1 MAGDVYYADVSL
13 LLHGDGTDGASTF
26 TDNSPIVRTTTNST
40 GTVTNSTTKIKY
52 GSASLRFGG
61 SAIISTDAASDWSW
75 MHQSGGKFTW
85 EAWVSCDSFAAER
98 VLFSTSNGSTGN
110 QGLYVAITTGR
121 GLAFQIYSASGSSG
135 TSPIILLNG
144 AAGSFPNDANFHHIA
159 IQWDQTL
166 ASGNL
171 TWYVDGVLCYTGTK
185 SANAFGSGAAT
196 APLKHGG
203 YATTP
208 AFLGYMDD
216 IRLTKDVIRYS
227 ADFTPPTEAFPDA
240 PADVESVIAA
250 PAVLGAPSVFGAAQ
264 VAAWSAAPA
273 VLGVPSV
280 YGAQSAAW
288 AAVPAVL
295 GTPYAM
301 GSVPLIARAAAASP
315 LGTAYALA
323 YHDFTDQLGDA
334 ITSYVMD
341 LTTPGGLVR
350 VPISSWQATLQ
361 TGASNYVQ
369 CVVPAVAD
377 WVDSINAATAFTIT
391 RAATPAGG
399 DTIEYEMASA
409 PLEQIQLSQ
418 GPTNFSGTL
427 SGYSTAFAEDEAPDS
442 AYDRTLAGVRSVASG
457 SSGYRVRCA
466 IDWLLRPAQRAYL
479 PDGASFIVSYINF
492 YQPQGN
498 DSYMDVGE

>member
-1 MAGDVYYADVSL
+1 MLGFAALSEL
-13 LLHGDGTDGASTF
+13 PL
-26 TDNSPIVRTTTNST
+26 
-40 GTVTNSTTKIKY
+40 
-52 GSASLRFGG
+52 GSASVGAPE
-61 SAIISTDAASDWSW
+61 AII
-75 MHQSGGKFTW
+75 
-85 EAWVSCDSFAAER
+85 
-98 VLFSTSNGSTGN
+98 
-110 QGLYVAITTGR
+110 
-121 GLAFQIYSASGSSG
+121 
-135 TSPIILLNG
+135 
-144 AAGSFPNDANFHHIA
+144 
-159 IQWDQTL
+159 
-166 ASGNL
+166 
-171 TWYVDGVLCYTGTK
+171 
-185 SANAFGSGAAT
+185 
-196 APLKHGG
+196 
-203 YATTP
+203 
-208 AFLGYMDD
+208 
-216 IRLTKDVIRYS
+216 
-227 ADFTPPTEAFPDA
+227 
-240 PADVESVIAA
+240 
-250 PAVLGAPSVFGAAQ
+250 
-264 VAAWSAAPA
+264 
-273 VLGVPSV
+273 
-280 YGAQSAAW
+280 
-288 AAVPAVL
+288 
-295 GTPYAM
+295 
-301 GSVPLIARAAAASP
+301 AAASP
-315 LGTAYALA
+315 LGAPAVLGSAQNNAWAAASTVLGAPSAVGALFAAWSSVPAMLGAPSVRGALAAGWAAASGPLGASAVLGSVPISGFTAAASPLGAPYAQA
-323 YHDFTDQLGDA
+323 YHDFTAQLGDA
-334 ITSYVMD
+334 TTRYVMD

>member
-1 MAGDVYYADVSL
+1 MLGFAPLSAIPL
-13 LLHGDGTDGASTF
+13 
-26 TDNSPIVRTTTNST
+26 
-40 GTVTNSTTKIKY
+40 
-52 GSASLRFGG
+52 GSASVGAPE
-61 SAIISTDAASDWSW
+61 AII
-75 MHQSGGKFTW
+75 
-85 EAWVSCDSFAAER
+85 
-98 VLFSTSNGSTGN
+98 
-110 QGLYVAITTGR
+110 
-121 GLAFQIYSASGSSG
+121 
-135 TSPIILLNG
+135 
-144 AAGSFPNDANFHHIA
+144 
-159 IQWDQTL
+159 
-166 ASGNL
+166 
-171 TWYVDGVLCYTGTK
+171 
-185 SANAFGSGAAT
+185 
-196 APLKHGG
+196 
-203 YATTP
+203 
-208 AFLGYMDD
+208 
-216 IRLTKDVIRYS
+216 
-227 ADFTPPTEAFPDA
+227 
-240 PADVESVIAA
+240 
-250 PAVLGAPSVFGAAQ
+250 
-264 VAAWSAAPA
+264 
-273 VLGVPSV
+273 
-280 YGAQSAAW
+280 
-288 AAVPAVL
+288 
-295 GTPYAM
+295 
-301 GSVPLIARAAAASP
+301 AAASP
-315 LGTAYALA
+315 LGAPAVLGSAQTNAWAAASTVLGAPSAVGALFAAWSSVPAMLGAPSVRGALAAGWAAASGPLGASAVLGTVPISGFTAAASPLGAPYALA

-341 LTTPGGLVR
+341 LTMPGGLVR

-442 AYDRTLAGVRSVASG
+442 AYDRTLAGVRSVSSS